1 MMERDKLVE
10 MYRLMLKARRFE
22 EKQIELYNKGVMKGM
37 APHAG
42 IGGEAVGVGAC
53 LCLRQDDYILPTHRG
68 FAHAIAR
75 GVSLKRLMAEQ
86 LGRASGVCKGKGG
99 IHVADFDHG
108 VLGTTGIV
116 GAQLAISVGVG
127 LSIKTRGTDQAC
139 LCFFGDGAS
148 NRGVF
153 HEALNISA
161 LWKLPVVFVCENN
174 MYAIH
179 TNFARASSVQN
190 VADRAGAYGMRG
202 RIVDGFDVEAVYDAT
217 CEAVQSARKMV
228 GPTLVECK
236 FYRWRPHSERYFD
249 PRPREEIDR
258 YLQMCPIR
266 RHEAKLVENS
276 ILSLDEAK
284 EIEREVTEEVEAAAK
299 AAQEEPFPIASEVS
313 SDVFAP
319 DTSWMGKV

>member
-1 MMERDKLVE
+1 MIERDKLVE
-10 MYRLMLKARRFE
+10 MYRLMLKARKFE

-53 LCLRQDDYILPTHRG
+53 LCLQKEDYILPSHRG
-68 FAHAIAR
+68 FAPVIAK

-86 LGRASGVCKGKGG
+86 LGKASGICKGKGG
-99 IHVADFDHG
+99 LHVADFDHG

-127 LSIKTRGTDQAC
+127 LSIKTRGTYQVC

-179 TNFARASSVQN
+179 TNFQRASSVQN
-190 VADRAGAYGMRG
+190 VADRAVAYGMRG

-217 CEAVQSARKMV
+217 CEAVQNARKML
-228 GPTLVECK
+228 GPTLIECK
-236 FYRWRPHSERYFD
+236 FYRWRAHSEKYFD
-249 PRPREEIDR
+249 PRPIEEIDK

-266 RHEAKLVENS
+266 GHEAKLVERS
-276 ILSLDEAK
+276 ILSLEEAK
-284 EIEREVTEEVEAAAK
+284 EIELEVAGEVETAAK
-299 AAQEEPFPIASEVS
+299 SAQEDPFPTASDVS
-313 SDVFAP
+313 SDVFA
-319 DTSWMGKV
+319 